1 MSKQKIVIVGGGY
14 AGVLTAKGLIKKLKK
29 QIKSEEVEITLVDKQ
44 PYHVLM
50 TELHEAAFDRTNF
63 EAIKVYHKKIFN
75 EDKIN
80 LHLGAVTDINYE
92 GKELAFANGEKLAY
106 DYLVEATGAKVT
118 YFGVEGAEENSLPM
132 WSFKDTRIAYA
143 KVLELFDRAELE
155 TDAEKRRELL
165 TFVVAGAGFTGVEVV
180 GELKEWIDRTLIYRY
195 PTIKPEEI
203 TVHLIDGAPRIL
215 NSFSEKAAKKAHK
228 FMENKLNINIVLNS
242 FIKKVTADE
251 VYFGENKSIKT
262 NCVIWTSGI
271 TCEPICCDKH
281 ELERGNRIPV
291 GENLEAIG
299 KKDVYVLGDIMH
311 YIPEGSDRPVPQMV
325 ENCEHAAPV
334 VAKNIAAKIKGGE
347 GAKPYNPSFHG
358 AMACI
363 GGRYGVAELIFGNK
377 SFIMSGFFAMFVKHF
392 INLVYLIQAAGLKKC
407 WSYIR
412 VEFFE
417 VRDGR
422 SFVGANLSNSTP
434 SIYLVPLR
442 LWLGF
447 YWVSQGAPKVITK
460 IKGGWDAICTTEI
473 FPESIKEYGAV
484 CEKMSPQ
491 VPDAASSATVAEAST
506 TAADTASAA
515 ATTADAASS
524 ASTAVESAS
533 TAADTAT
540 TAATTAD
547 YSGFLG
553 HIQQFFDTHA
563 ATSTPFGLGY
573 DLHIIPTFL
582 TDFVTNL
589 GMAVLEPIAG
599 FEWLF
604 ELIFDF
610 AELGLGLLLII
621 GLFTEFAAVALLIL
635 AVQIS
640 VGSFINYGVVVE
652 GLFWSIVAA
661 VALIG
666 IGGKGA
672 QPLSVDYFLRPFWKK
687 RSLKKRK

>member
-29 QIKSEEVEITLVDKQ
+29 QIKNEEVEITLVDKQ

-50 TELHEAAFDRTNF
+50 TELHEAAFDRSNF

-80 LHLGAVTDINYE
+80 LHLGEVTDINYD
-92 GKELAFANGEKLAY
+92 GKEVSFVNGETLSY

-132 WSFKDTRIAYA
+132 WSFKDTRVAYA
-143 KVLELFDRAELE
+143 KILELFDRAELE

-195 PTIKPEEI
+195 PTINPEDI
-203 TVHLIDGAPRIL
+203 SVHLIDGAPRIL
-215 NSFSEKAAKKAHK
+215 NSFSEKAAAKAHK
-228 FMENKLNINIVLNS
+228 YMENKQNINIILNS
-242 FIKKVTADE
+242 FIKKVEENEVFFGDDE
-251 VYFGENKSIKT
+251 SIKT
-262 NCVIWTSGI
+262 SCVIWTSGI
-271 TCEPICCDKH
+271 TCEPISSEKH

-291 GENLEAIG
+291 GESLEAIG

-311 YIPEGSDRPVPQMV
+311 YIPEGAERPVPQMV

-334 VAKNIAAKIKGGE
+334 VAKNIAAKIKDEE
-347 GAKPYNPSFHG
+347 GAKAYNPSFHG

-392 INLVYLIQAAGLKKC
+392 INVVYLIQAAGIAKV

-442 LWLGF
+442 LWLGL

-460 IKGGWDAICTTEI
+460 IKGGWDAVCATEI
-473 FPESIKEYGAV
+473 FPESVKDYGDFCRKVA
-484 CEKMSPQ
+484 PAGD
-491 VPDAASSATVAEAST
+491 PAAADAATSAT
-506 TAADTASAA
+506 AATDAA
-515 ATTADAASS
+515 ATTADAASTAADAATS
-524 ASTAVESAS
+524 ASTAVDTAS
-533 TAADTAT
+533 TAADTASS
-540 TAATTAD
+540 AADAASSAD

-553 HIQQFFDTHA
+553 HIQQFFDTHS

-573 DLHIIPTFL
+573 DFHILPSFL
-582 TDFVTNL
+582 TDFVTNIGL
-589 GMAVLEPIAG
+589 AMLEPIAG
-599 FEWLF
+599 FEWLL
-604 ELIFDF
+604 ELVFDF
-610 AELGLGLLLII
+610 AELGLGLLSYLSFFLSYFFQSSLHTSLPPLFFVFVFSSLI
-621 GLFTEFAAVALLIL
+621 
-635 AVQIS
+635 
-640 VGSFINYGVVVE
+640 
-652 GLFWSIVAA
+652 
-661 VALIG
+661 
-666 IGGKGA
+666 
-672 QPLSVDYFLRPFWKK
+672 PLSLYLASNQLPTP
-687 RSLKKRK
+687 S